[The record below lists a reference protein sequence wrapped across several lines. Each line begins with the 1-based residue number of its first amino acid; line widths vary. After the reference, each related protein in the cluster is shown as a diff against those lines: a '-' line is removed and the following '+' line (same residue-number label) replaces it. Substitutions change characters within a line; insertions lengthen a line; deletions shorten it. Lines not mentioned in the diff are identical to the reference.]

1 MEIPVNGQK
10 TSCIL
15 TLGNAILC
23 KSRTSAFK
31 WVRRNEMKETER
43 AALGNKAKKCPVDTF
58 LARGRVPP
66 KQMAVQRTVSC
77 FGEMV
82 RVDDIGL
89 DY

>member
-1 MEIPVNGQK
+1 MPSCVKAGHLHLNGF
-10 TSCIL
+10 
-15 TLGNAILC
+15 G
-23 KSRTSAFK
+23 F
-31 WVRRNEMKETER
+31 RNEMKETER

-89 DY
+89 DYQFVPMGTNCKEATSF